1 MLFLIWFWRMCFHV
15 LQFALLLLVCV
26 LAVHLYCSHRD
37 DFHFQIPHLRPAE
50 YKRSRLS
57 RNRRTVNRPY
67 GGVLSGTAVR
77 ERLANSFSIFG
88 FDNPKV
94 ANLLTCLCNP
104 TGSSVLSWLKSRR
117 LSRRCW
123 NYRRPKTRLP
133 QSNSETEVIHSSV
146 NKGRYFCRWWW
157 SMA

>member
-1 MLFLIWFWRMCFHV
+1 MLCLICFWRMSSHV
-15 LQFALLLLVCV
+15 LQFALLLFVCDM
-26 LAVHLYCSHRD
+26 AVHLDCSHRD
-37 DFHFQIPHLRPAE
+37 GFHFQIPHLRPAE

-77 ERLANSFSIFG
+77 ERLENSFSTFG

-104 TGSSVLSWLKSRR
+104 TCLQDHPCFPGWRAEDCQEGVETTEDQRQDFLKVT
-117 LSRRCW
+117 L
-123 NYRRPKTRLP
+123 K
-133 QSNSETEVIHSSV
+133 Q
-146 NKGRYFCRWWW
+146 KW
-157 SMA
+157 STLL